1 MRTNE
6 SILIERI
13 LDGHDEDYG
22 YFIERYGDETLALVM
37 RLVSSRE
44 DAEEIVQDAFVSA
57 FDHLCEFHGRSK
69 FSTWLCSIAYRKALS
84 YLRQR
89 KIKYVEINEN
99 TNVSDS
105 DIDETLADEQRTRQ
119 LQRAVKML
127 KPEEQALITMFYY
140 DNRHINDIA
149 LIIGQKPNNIAT
161 RLHRI
166 RKKLYLLIKE
176 NYEDGQ

>member
-1 MRTNE
+1 MRTDE

-37 RLVSSRE
+37 RLVPSRE
-44 DAEEIVQDAFVSA
+44 DAEEIVQDA

-89 KIKYVEINEN
+89 KI
-99 TNVSDS
+99 
-105 DIDETLADEQRTRQ
+105 
-119 LQRAVKML
+119 
-127 KPEEQALITMFYY
+127 
-140 DNRHINDIA
+140 NR
-149 LIIGQKPNNIAT
+149 P
-161 RLHRI
+161 
-166 RKKLYLLIKE
+166 
-176 NYEDGQ
+176 